1 MDSRSKPYT
10 GTDPRQ
16 EIVEYL
22 HIHPCAADTVDG
34 IIQWWLSRQRYETA
48 KTVIQRALED
58 LVEQGIVDYVD
69 TGNNTRIFRL
79 SANRNAGDTGEMDQ
93 D

>member
-1 MDSRSKPYT
+1 MDAESKLYM

-22 HIHPCAADTVDG
+22 HVHPYAADTVDG

-48 KTVIQRALED
+48 KAVIQRALED
-58 LVEQGIVDYVD
+58 LVDQGIVDYVD
-69 TGNNTRIFRL
+69 TGNNTRVFRL
-79 SANRNAGDTGEMDQ
+79 SANRNKGRAD
-93 D
+93 